1 MFLLFIGLWM
11 SIWYFTYDIY
21 GKEWIYKLKNFSQNY
36 KEHKESYEYDYK
48 TYLSELKVSDF
59 DWDSLTTNETIIN
72 IPIITDTLPDGEKIF
87 RAQLIIPMEE
97 QMLHYSSGKVQT

>member
-36 KEHKESYEYDYK
+36 KESYEYDYK